1 MNSSKHKSL
10 CAACALAIAIA
21 CVQLPLPARAD
32 GGEYVLPSFC
42 YQQDAN
48 TQTSADARQDAYK
61 QTNTN
66 AMQDARTQTRAN
78 TQQDAHTQTSI
89 NTQQNALKPNTAL
102 AREVLSIVNS
112 DRAAHG
118 LPAMRM
124 DANLCAAAYER
135 ALEIKRSFS
144 HTRPDG
150 SRFSTI
156 CEGAYAENIARGQRS
171 AARVM
176 AAWMSS
182 PGHRKNI
189 LNPRYDAIGI
199 CALEQGDVMHW
210 VQLFGRDG

>member
-1 MNSSKHKSL
+1 MISMNSSKHKSL

-32 GGEYVLPSFC
+32 GGEYVLTGFG

-61 QTNTN
+61 QT
-66 AMQDARTQTRAN
+66 
-78 TQQDAHTQTSI
+78 SI
-89 NTQQNALKPNTAL
+89 NTQQNAPQPNTAL

-150 SRFSTI
+150 RRFSTI

-199 CALEQGDVMHW
+199 CALEQDGVMHW

>member
-21 CVQLPLPARAD
+21 CAQLPLPARAD
-32 GGEYVLPSFC
+32 GGEYVLPGVG
-42 YQQDAN
+42 YQQEER
-48 TQTSADARQDAYK
+48 TQTSADAQQDTHT
-61 QTNTN
+61 QTS
-66 AMQDARTQTRAN
+66 ADVQQDVRTQTSAN

-89 NTQQNALKPNTAL
+89 NTQQNASQPNTAL

-124 DANLCAAAYER
+124 DAKLCEAAYER

-144 HTRPDG
+144 HTRLDG

-199 CALEQGDVMHW
+199 CALEQGGVMHW

>member
-1 MNSSKHKSL
+1 MNRSKHRSL
-10 CAACALAIAIA
+10 CAACALAMALVCA
-21 CVQLPLPARAD
+21 LPPDARAD
-32 GGEYVLPSFC
+32 EGARI
-42 YQQDAN
+42 QQDMPA
-48 TQTSADARQDAYK
+48 SAHARQYAPQPD
-61 QTNTN
+61 
-66 AMQDARTQTRAN
+66 
-78 TQQDAHTQTSI
+78 
-89 NTQQNALKPNTAL
+89 TAL
-102 AREVLSIVNS
+102 AHEVLAMVNS
-112 DRAAHG
+112 DRAARS

-124 DANLCAAAYER
+124 DAELCAAAYER
-135 ALEIKRSFS
+135 AQEIARSFS

-199 CALEQGDVMHW
+199 CALEQDGVMHW

>member
-21 CVQLPLPARAD
+21 CAQLPLPARAD
-32 GGEYVLPSFC
+32 GGEYVLPGVG

-61 QTNTN
+61 QTSIH
-66 AMQDARTQTRAN
+66 TRKKAP
-78 TQQDAHTQTSI
+78 Q
-89 NTQQNALKPNTAL
+89 PNTAL

-124 DANLCAAAYER
+124 DAKLCEAAYER

-199 CALEQGDVMHW
+199 CALEQDGVMHW

>member
-1 MNSSKHKSL
+1 MISMNSSKHKSL

-32 GGEYVLPSFC
+32 GGEYVLTGFG

-61 QTNTN
+61 QT
-66 AMQDARTQTRAN
+66 
-78 TQQDAHTQTSI
+78 SI
-89 NTQQNALKPNTAL
+89 NTQQNAPQPNTAL

-144 HTRPDG
+144 HIRPDG
-150 SRFSTI
+150 RRFSTI

-199 CALEQGDVMHW
+199 CALEQGGVMHW